1 LFIEKQISETAKLE
15 DSIMSTE
22 AQINANRQNAQKST
36 GPRTA
41 EGKAAVSQNAVKH
54 GLFASEA
61 VIKGENREEF
71 DLYRDEML
79 GELAPVGAVE
89 SMLAER
95 FVSLSWRLRRL
106 ERMQNQA
113 IDVLI
118 ERVISSPLTKLTRLL
133 PNNQGQLAGDQS
145 ASDSDLV
152 LGRAVIKDCSGSR
165 ALDRLFLYERR
176 IENSMFKT
184 MRELERLKVL
194 RQMQEKAAEQQSA
207 PAIPKACGF
216 EAATQKTAKQV
227 NLKKQSQFSS
237 ALIGVNSLV
246 GEAYENKCRPEQREN
261 KAKQSQTE
269 PNSGPGVVS
278 REESA
283 A

>member
-1 LFIEKQISETAKLE
+1 
-15 DSIMSTE
+15 MSTQK
-22 AQINANRQNAQKST
+22 QINANRQNAQKST

-61 VIKGENREEF
+61 VIKGENQADF
-71 DLYRDEML
+71 YLYHEEML
-79 GELAPVGAVE
+79 GELAPVGAME

-118 ERVISSPLTKLTRLL
+118 ERVISSPLTKLPRIFPSNL
-133 PNNQGQLAGDQS
+133 GQLPGDQS
-145 ASDSDLV
+145 ASDSDLA

-165 ALDRLFLYERR
+165 ALDRLLMYERR

-184 MRELERLKVL
+184 MRELEKLRLM
-194 RQMQEKAAEQQSA
+194 RQMEEKATEQQSA
-207 PAIPKACGF
+207 PAIPSTALRTGPKACGF
-216 EAATQKTAKQV
+216 EAATQKAVKKV
-227 NLKKQSQFSS
+227 NLKKQSQFAP
-237 ALIGVNSLV
+237 ALMGVTSFAEGN
-246 GEAYENKCRPEQREN
+246 YENISRPGRREN
-261 KAKQSQTE
+261 KAKQSQFQAGGETIK
-269 PNSGPGVVS
+269 PCTRTVPRVNV
-278 REESA
+278 
-283 A
+283 

>member
-1 LFIEKQISETAKLE
+1 MT
-15 DSIMSTE
+15 TE
-22 AQINANRQNAQKST
+22 AQINANRQNSQKST

-61 VIKGENREEF
+61 VIKGENQADF

-79 GELAPVGAVE
+79 GELAPAGAVE

-118 ERVISSPLTKLTRLL
+118 ERVISSPVTKLTRIF
-133 PNNQGQLAGDQS
+133 PNNQGQLPGEK
-145 ASDSDLV
+145 SDSNSDLV

-176 IENSMFKT
+176 IENSMFRT

-194 RQMQEKAAEQQSA
+194 RQMEHKAAEEKSA
-207 PAIPKACGF
+207 SAIPKACGF
-216 EAATQKTAKQV
+216 EAATQKTTKQV
-227 NLKKQSQFSS
+227 NLKKQSQFKPDQVS
-237 ALIGVNSLV
+237 AKSFVGDSYGNKSACGVQK
-246 GEAYENKCRPEQREN
+246 NKP
-261 KAKQSQTE
+261 KQSQFQSTIGGKGFKE
-269 PNSGPGVVS
+269 FSVENIRPDIVS
-278 REESA
+278 RICEIGG
-283 A
+283 